1 MEHRWILPTDHLVK
15 KRERAVFLGNRL
27 KVSIVA
33 NANHKQKKQTVNCA
47 DFSNYKKNL
56 LMRVNF
62 CYQEFSEMYHSEK
75 TRAAAAMEEKK
86 PKAIPMEVKLA
97 RSVSVQEELQ
107 TPN

>member
-1 MEHRWILPTDHLVK
+1 
-15 KRERAVFLGNRL
+15 
-27 KVSIVA
+27 
-33 NANHKQKKQTVNCA
+33 
-47 DFSNYKKNL
+47 
-56 LMRVNF
+56 MRFNF
-62 CYQEFSEMYHSEK
+62 CYQEFSELYHGEK